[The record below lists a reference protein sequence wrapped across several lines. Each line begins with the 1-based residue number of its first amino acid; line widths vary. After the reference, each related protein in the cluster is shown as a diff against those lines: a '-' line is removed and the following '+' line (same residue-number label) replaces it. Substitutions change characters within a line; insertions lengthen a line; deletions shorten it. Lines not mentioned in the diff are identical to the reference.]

1 MTLEP
6 ALVAALLT
14 ACPRVFPLVAP
25 YGTAMPYITWQR
37 IGGRALRY
45 LDQSAPDKRNATVQI
60 SVWAQTSQQATALI
74 QACEAALTASPN
86 LQAAPQGE
94 PMDSY
99 SESDDARGVQQDFSV
114 WGLR

>member
-6 ALVAALLT
+6 ALVAALQT
-14 ACPRVFPLVAP
+14 VCPRVYPLTAP
-25 YGTAMPYITWQR
+25 YGVAMPYITWQR

-60 SVWAQTSQQATALI
+60 SVWASTSQQASSLI
-74 QACEAALTASPN
+74 QACEAALIASPA

-99 SESDDARGVQQDFSV
+99 SEADDVRGAQQDFSV